1 MDASYPRFIRRV
13 KAALI
18 DSFIIAILVVFC
30 VAALAESESVPS
42 YFKIFIILLPIFIIE
57 PLFVA
62 LTGGSPGHHL
72 FNIKIRGKS
81 EDKKLSIQKSI
92 LRFFLKVLL
101 GFISLPLVIITRK
114 NLILHDIASGSI
126 VDFKYPEPA
135 KDKIDLEI
143 SYISKGIIKSE
154 YLDRGVFTIDGKAIH
169 FGKPNSKT
177 VYFCY
182 LFIATLFYLTMF
194 GVILHFGDNTATCLF
209 MFITI
214 YCSSMFI
221 LPIKDMLLSDQ
232 VYVDFKKGEISTTS
246 VFGKKKNY
254 PFLNVSDISFDY
266 GVYWSRRAHSWKLI
280 LINKKRKFI
289 VARDI
294 SFRKEAIQLCEI
306 LKTFKQFAVDEES
319 CENVELLKD
328 LSLI

>member
-1 MDASYPRFIRRV
+1 MDASYPKFIRRV
-13 KAALI
+13 KAALV

-30 VAALAESESVPS
+30 VAAITKSELVPS
-42 YFKIFIILLPIFIIE
+42 YLNIFIILLPIFIVE

-81 EDKKLSIQKSI
+81 KDEKLSIKKSI

-101 GFISLPLVIITRK
+101 GFISLPLVIITHK
-114 NLILHDIASGSI
+114 HLMLHDIASGSI
-126 VDFKYPEPA
+126 VDFKYPEPT
-135 KDKIDLEI
+135 KDKIELKI
-143 SYISKGIIKSE
+143 SYIAKGIIKRE
-154 YLDRGVFTIDGKAIH
+154 YLDRGVFTIEGKTIH
-169 FGKPNSKT
+169 FGKPNSKA
-177 VYFCY
+177 VFFCY

-194 GVILHFGDNTATCLF
+194 GVSLHFGDNTAKCVF
-209 MFITI
+209 MFVTI

-232 VYVDFKKGEISTTS
+232 VYVDFKIGEISTTS

-254 PFLNVSDISFDY
+254 PFQNVSDISFDY
-266 GVYWSRRAHSWKLI
+266 GVYWSRRAHSWKMI
-280 LINKKRKFI
+280 LTNKKSKFI